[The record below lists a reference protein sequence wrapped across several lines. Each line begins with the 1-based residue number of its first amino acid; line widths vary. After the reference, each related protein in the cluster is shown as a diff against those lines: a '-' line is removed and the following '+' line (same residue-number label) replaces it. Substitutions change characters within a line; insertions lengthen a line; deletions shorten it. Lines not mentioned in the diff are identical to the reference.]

1 MEKNHLKTRNVPNE
15 LELLRCLFD
24 YISQMDPDVIV
35 GHNITGNDLPIL
47 QSRIM
52 RYKLNWSKLGRL
64 RRSSTLP
71 RLLVNDLPYV
81 LFCGRLCV
89 DTYSSAKE
97 LIKEEDYSLTYLCHK
112 YTRVQARE
120 FENAQ
125 IPLLF
130 QSATRLCGLLKSL
143 LINVNAVLQL
153 MLNLQIVPLTH
164 QISTISGLWWNRCL
178 RSNRS
183 ERVEYYLLHGFHQL
197 NFIVPDKQTK
207 EKIGKRISKYEGGL
221 VLEPKAGL
229 YEDLILVL
237 DFNSLYPSIIQE
249 YNLCYTTV
257 KREKKVDHPEEQQE
271 EQQQEE
277 EEQEEMKEQLKEDG
291 DGDVVI
297 NEDTQFVLPD
307 LPATVEEKDLAPLP
321 KMIRYLVQK
330 RREVKG
336 LMKNEKDPLKAK
348 QYDIKQLALKILA
361 NSMYGC
367 LGFTNS
373 RFCATKIASTVTSTV
388 RYEVFA

>member
-1 MEKNHLKTRNVPNE
+1 MNPQMVPNE
-15 LELLRCLFD
+15 IELLRCLFE
-24 YISQMDPDVIV
+24 YISQVDPDVIV

-47 QSRIM
+47 QSRII

-64 RRSSTLP
+64 RRSLTLP
-71 RLLVNDLPYV
+71 RVLGNDLPYT
-81 LFCGRLCV
+81 LLCGCLCV

-97 LIKEEDYSLTYLCHK
+97 LIKEEDYSLSYLCQK
-112 YTRVQARE
+112 FTKARASE
-120 FENAQ
+120 FENSQ

-130 QSATRLCGLLKSL
+130 GNAARLCGLMKSL
-143 LINVNAVLQL
+143 LLNVNATTQL
-153 MLNLQIVPLTH
+153 MFSLQIIPLTH

-197 NFIVPDKQTK
+197 NFIVPDKQSK
-207 EKIGKRISKYEGGL
+207 EKIGKRVSKYEGGL

-229 YEDLILVL
+229 YEDYILVL

-257 KREKKVDHPEEQQE
+257 KRKKKGEVEVEEKP
-271 EQQQEE
+271 
-277 EEQEEMKEQLKEDG
+277 KEKEDA
-291 DGDVVI
+291 DGDIVI
-297 NEDTQFVLPD
+297 NEDSQFVLPE
-307 LPATVEEKDLAPLP
+307 LPDTVDEQSLAPLP
-321 KMIRYLVQK
+321 KLIRYLVQK

-336 LMKNEKDPLKAK
+336 LMKSEKDPLKVK
-348 QYDIKQLALKILA
+348 QLDIKQLALKILA

-388 RYEVFA
+388 TILYDL

>member
-1 MEKNHLKTRNVPNE
+1 MVPSE
-15 LELLRCLFD
+15 VELLRSLFEF
-24 YISQMDPDVIV
+24 ISQADPDVIV

-64 RRSSTLP
+64 RRSLDLP
-71 RLLVNDLPYV
+71 RLQANDRAFT

-97 LIKEEDYSLTYLCHK
+97 LIKEDDYSLTSLCQK
-112 YTRVQARE
+112 YTKVHASE
-120 FENAQ
+120 FENSQ

-130 QSATRLCGLLKSL
+130 SNSTRLCGLIKSL
-143 LINVNAVLQL
+143 LLNVTAVIQL
-153 MLNLQIVPLTH
+153 MFSLQIVPLTH

-197 NFIVPDKQTK
+197 GFIVPDKQSK
-207 EKIGKRISKYEGGL
+207 EKIGKRVSKYEGGL

-229 YEDLILVL
+229 YEDFILVL

-249 YNLCYTTV
+249 FNICYTTV
-257 KREKKVDHPEEQQE
+257 KREKKVEEVEKRTEVVE
-271 EQQQEE
+271 ERIEG
-277 EEQEEMKEQLKEDG
+277 EDG
-291 DGDVVI
+291 DGDIVI
-297 NEDTQFVLPD
+297 KEDSRFILPD
-307 LPATVEEKDLAPLP
+307 LPDTVEEQYLAPLP
-321 KMIRYLVQK
+321 KLIRYLVQK
-330 RREVKG
+330 RREVKSI
-336 LMKNEKDPLKAK
+336 MKNEKDPLKKK
-348 QYDIKQLALKILA
+348 QFDIKQLALKILA

-388 RYEVFA
+388 RSVR

>member
-1 MEKNHLKTRNVPNE
+1 MKNRLNPQMVPSE
-15 LELLRCLFD
+15 VELLRSLFEF
-24 YISQMDPDVIV
+24 ISQADPDVIV
-35 GHNITGNDLPIL
+35 GHNITGNDLPVL

-64 RRSSTLP
+64 RRSIALP
-71 RLLVNDLPYV
+71 RLLANDLPYT

-97 LIKEEDYSLTYLCHK
+97 LIKEEDYSLTYLCQKFTKVHSS
-112 YTRVQARE
+112 E
-120 FENAQ
+120 FENSQ

-130 QSATRLCGLLKSL
+130 SSASRLCGLIKSL
-143 LINVNAVLQL
+143 LLNVTAVIQL
-153 MLNLQIVPLTH
+153 MFSLQIIPLTH

-197 NFIVPDKQTK
+197 GFIVPDKQSK

-229 YEDLILVL
+229 YEDFILVL

-257 KREKKVDHPEEQQE
+257 KRDKKAEEVEEKAEG
-271 EQQQEE
+271 
-277 EEQEEMKEQLKEDG
+277 EDG
-291 DGDVVI
+291 DGDLVI
-297 NEDTQFVLPD
+297 KEDAQFVLPD
-307 LPATVEEKDLAPLP
+307 LPDTVEEQYLAPLP
-321 KMIRYLVQK
+321 KLIRYLVQK
-330 RREVKG
+330 RREVKNV
-336 LMKNEKDPLKAK
+336 MKNEKDSLKKK
-348 QYDIKQLALKILA
+348 QLDIKQLALKILA

-388 RYEVFA
+388 RFVQ

>member
-1 MEKNHLKTRNVPNE
+1 M
-15 LELLRCLFD
+15 
-24 YISQMDPDVIV
+24 IV

-47 QSRIM
+47 QSRII

-64 RRSSTLP
+64 RRSLVLP
-71 RLLVNDLPYV
+71 RLLANDLPYT

-97 LIKEEDYSLTYLCHK
+97 LIKEEDYSLTYLCQKFTKVH
-112 YTRVQARE
+112 ASE
-120 FENAQ
+120 FETSQ

-130 QSATRLCGLLKSL
+130 SNATRLCGLVKSL
-143 LINVNAVLQL
+143 LLNVNAVTQL
-153 MLNLQIVPLTH
+153 MFSLQIIPLTH

-197 NFIVPDKQTK
+197 NFIVPDKQSK
-207 EKIGKRISKYEGGL
+207 EKLGKRISKYEGGL

-229 YEDLILVL
+229 YEDFILVL

-257 KREKKVDHPEEQQE
+257 KREKGT
-271 EQQQEE
+271 EE
-277 EEQEEMKEQLKEDG
+277 EKEEKGDA

-297 NEDTQFVLPD
+297 KEDSQFVLPE
-307 LPATVEEKDLAPLP
+307 LPQTVDEQHLAPLP
-321 KMIRYLVQK
+321 KLIRYLVQK

-336 LMKNEKDPLKAK
+336 LMKNEKDPLKVK
-348 QYDIKQLALKILA
+348 QLDIKQLALKILA

-373 RFCATKIASTVTSTV
+373 RFCATKIASTVTKTV
-388 RYEVFA
+388 LFGTRIDT